1 MSNAAITQTT
11 VILQYDAIGNI
22 LQDGYW
28 QYTWQSGRQLKAM
41 QHGEAEDAD
50 YERLDFAYNADG
62 LRVRKSYTR
71 NNGEGMSDT
80 TVTDYILHGKNI
92 MHMRVTENGALTD
105 EMHFFYD
112 AQGRPAL
119 TEHTSYAAGIVATN
133 SYAYIHNLQGDTVG
147 LVDASG
153 TECVRYTYDAWGR
166 MLSITGTKATTLGLL
181 QPFRYRGYVY
191 DEEIRS
197 SANDVDYY
205 VNEFCNKLSTAKRLK
220 EQYSKYNYY
229 AVHKDAIM
237 STPVYIR

>member
-1 MSNAAITQTT
+1 MPNETITQTT
-11 VILQYDAIGNI
+11 VTLQYDMIGNI

-71 NNGEGMSDT
+71 NAGEGMPDT

-92 MHMRVTENGALTD
+92 VHMRVTENGALTD

-112 AQGRPAL
+112 AQGRAAL
-119 TEHTSYAAGIVATN
+119 TEHTSCAAGIT
-133 SYAYIHNLQGDTVG
+133 STEIYAYIHNLQGDTVG
-147 LVDASG
+147 LLDASG

-166 MLSITGTKATTLGLL
+166 MISISGTKATTLGLL
-181 QPFRYRGYVY
+181 HPLDWYGKVL
-191 DEEIRS
+191 
-197 SANDVDYY
+197 VG
-205 VNEFCNKLSTAKRLK
+205 
-220 EQYSKYNYY
+220 
-229 AVHKDAIM
+229 M
-237 STPVYIR
+237 